1 MKLVSWLLTTS
12 MVLPQLS
19 YGQGRPSDAE
29 IAAMRAA
36 HGGAQA
42 SRPMQPQILS
52 VDTKKLYLND
62 TANGS
67 RPMRASLSLKREQLN
82 KTHKKLGDVR
92 DRAFTDMSKDYAL
105 LNPETGMTFWEEFQA
120 LQNGDLSVV
129 TSKYPDQKSKLK
141 LGRLLKPDLI
151 NLLHFMTW
159 MRANGLVT
167 FKSLMA
173 NDNDG
178 IIELGKLK
186 INDVPYEVDG
196 PTYVVTKFKDVEKA
210 LSQNELF
217 SVRNYHQR
225 MKDSV
230 GDFMLGNDNKAIN
243 HEHTW
248 LRGLIDV
255 KEMEPRI
262 RPLVRSIFE
271 QEMKNLEY
279 VKMNPYTK
287 QLEGNIELI
296 NHIARRVPAILT
308 IKYFGFEGISPEKI
322 MEWSRATQDDFF
334 HNVTG
339 DEKKAKTAIKAGQ
352 EMQSTLVKLVD
363 NKFKNVEALTQ
374 IPREQ
379 QTILDRM
386 VITIGDI
393 NDPSLSEEDLL
404 AMVKDKVYILNK
416 EDEDITKLDRATI
429 ISRVKARVRTN
440 LIGTL
445 VGGLETTQAAISQT
459 LNLILGDKNL
469 TNQAKALATAAKQG
483 RTQQQQFNNLVWEV
497 LRFHPVN
504 PIVFRYVEKD
514 TELSGVKLKAKSHIM
529 IATQA
534 AMFDPEAFPN
544 PESIDVNRFASP
556 HNDKYFHLGY
566 GKHRCLGDYVSMI
579 QVPEII
585 SGILELPN
593 VRKMPGA
600 FGELDFNYMTTRALI
615 GGDKFDQSFP
625 ERMML
630 EYDSSEARPLSLKK
644 IAIQDQSLPFE
655 GYLKD
660 YDRNHFRGCLSGWNI
675 VKDANGNLVYSM
687 DGKVEKSNYP
697 LEPRYKAN
705 VSDFAGNEKMLD
717 VVMSNTD
724 DKWAQRKI
732 LFDSTIRASQGYATN
747 LREGNND
754 LLYCRMP
761 MKFHVCFESES
772 EKVEDVFDRKRDKAE
787 GDSGLHARA
796 KKAYGDN
803 QWEIRNQTEKGN
815 PRLTEAHK
823 NIFNKCATFG
833 DLTSTEKAF
842 YENRYFG
849 KAINQSDLSDAQAT
863 RPQSFDADY
872 AHEDYFSAQQ
882 RYYYRGSFANPL
894 GWFKMNNKQ
903 LDFYVRLN
911 FTFRTCIGDNI
922 KATKGKIS
930 RCDNYNK
937 CVNGVYNKTAFKF
950 EGALSPAERRAYNEI
965 VIVDKAQYC
974 EKVD

>member
-1 MKLVSWLLTTS
+1 
-12 MVLPQLS
+12 MVLPQFS
-19 YGQGRPSDAE
+19 YAQAQGRPSDAE
-29 IAAMRAA
+29 IAAMRQQ
-36 HGGAQA
+36 AQQ
-42 SRPMQPQILS
+42 PLVPQILS

-62 TANGS
+62 AANSS
-67 RPMRASLSLKREQLN
+67 RAMKSSLFSKREQLS
-82 KTHKKLGDVR
+82 KTHKKLGDAR
-92 DRAFTDMSKDYAL
+92 DRAFTDMDKDYAL
-105 LNPETGMTFWEEFQA
+105 LNPETGMTFWEEAQA
-120 LQNGDLSVV
+120 LKNGDLSVV
-129 TSKYPDQKSKLK
+129 TSKYPDQKLKLK
-141 LGRLLKPDLI
+141 LGKLLKPDLI

-159 MRANGLVT
+159 MRANGLIT

-178 IIELGKLK
+178 ILELGKLK
-186 INDVPYEVDG
+186 IEDVPYEVDG
-196 PTYVVTKFKDVEKA
+196 PTYVITKFKDVEKA
-210 LSQNELF
+210 LSENELF
-217 SVRNYHQR
+217 SVRNYHKR
-225 MKDSV
+225 MKDAV
-230 GDFMLGNDNKAIN
+230 GDFMLGNDSKAIN

-271 QEMKNLEY
+271 QEMKNLEL

-287 QLEGNIELI
+287 KLEGNIELV

-308 IKYFGFEGISPEKI
+308 IKYFGFEGFSPEKI

-334 HNVTG
+334 HNVVG
-339 DEKKAKTAIKAGQ
+339 DPKKAQTAVKAGQ
-352 EMQSTLVKLVD
+352 EMQSQLVKLVD
-363 NKFKNVEALTQ
+363 SKFKSIASLAQ
-374 IPREQ
+374 KPREE

-393 NDPSLSEEDLL
+393 NDATLSEDDLL
-404 AMVKDKVYILNK
+404 NMVKDKVYIK
-416 EDEDITKLDRATI
+416 KTDDEDLSKLDRATI
-429 ISRVKARVRTN
+429 ISRVKSRVRTN

-445 VGGLETTQAAISQT
+445 VGGLETTQAAISQV
-459 LNLILGDKNL
+459 LNLILGDKDL
-469 TNQAKALATAAKQG
+469 TKKAQALSLNAKAG

-504 PIVFRYVEKD
+504 PVVFRYVEKD
-514 TELSGVKLKAKSHIM
+514 TELSGYKLKAKSHII

-544 PESIDVNRFASP
+544 PEAIDINRFASP

-585 SGILELPN
+585 SGILSLPN

-600 FGELDFNYMTTRALI
+600 YGELDFRHMTTRALF
-615 GGDKFDQSFP
+615 GADKFDESFP
-625 ERMML
+625 ERMIL
-630 EYDSSEARPLSLKK
+630 EYDSSDARPLSLKK
-644 IAIQDQSLPFE
+644 IAIQDQSVPFE
-655 GYLKD
+655 AYLKD

-675 VKDANGNLVYSM
+675 VKDASGNLVYSM
-687 DGKVEKSNYP
+687 DGKIEKSNYP
-697 LEPRYKAN
+697 LEKRYQSN
-705 VSDFAGNEKMLD
+705 VSDFAGNEGMLD
-717 VVMSNTD
+717 VVMDITD
-724 DKWAQRKI
+724 TKKEKSKI
-732 LFDSTIRASQGYATN
+732 LFDSSIRASQGYATN

-772 EKVEDVFDRKRDKAE
+772 EKINNVFDSKRDKAD
-787 GDSGLHARA
+787 GDSKLHAFA
-796 KKAYGDN
+796 KKKYGDN

-815 PRLTEAHK
+815 VRLTEIHK
-823 NIFNKCATFG
+823 TIFNRCSTFA
-833 DLTSTEKAF
+833 DLTDTEKAF

-849 KAINQSDLSDAQAT
+849 KPINQSELSDAQAT
-863 RPQSFDADY
+863 RPASYDAAY
-872 AHEDYFSAQQ
+872 SHEDYFSAQQ

-894 GWFKMNNKQ
+894 GWFRMNNQQ

-930 RCDNYNK
+930 RCENYNK
-937 CVNGVYNKTAFKF
+937 CVNGVYDKTAFKF

-965 VIVDKAQYC
+965 VIADKSQYC

>member
-1 MKLVSWLLTTS
+1 MKLMSLLLTTS
-12 MVLPQLS
+12 MVLPQFS
-19 YGQGRPSDAE
+19 YAQSGRPSDAE
-29 IAAMRAA
+29 MAAMR
-36 HGGAQA
+36 Q
-42 SRPMQPQILS
+42 SQPMVPQILS

-62 TANGS
+62 TANSS
-67 RPMRASLSLKREQLN
+67 RAMRSSLSAKREQLS
-82 KTHKKLGDVR
+82 KTHKKLGEVR
-92 DRAFTDMSKDYAL
+92 DRAFTDMDKDYNL

-120 LQNGDLSVV
+120 LKNGDLDVL
-129 TSKYPDQKSKLK
+129 TSKYPDQKTKLK
-141 LGRLLKPDLI
+141 LGKLLKPDLI

-178 IIELGKLK
+178 ILELGKLK
-186 INDVPYEVDG
+186 IENSPYEVDG
-196 PTYVVTKFKDVEKA
+196 PTYVITKFKDVEKA
-210 LSQNELF
+210 LADNELF

-271 QEMKNLEY
+271 QEMKNLEL

-308 IKYFGFEGISPEKI
+308 IKYFGFEGITPEKI

-339 DEKKAKTAIKAGQ
+339 DDTKAKAAVKAGQ
-352 EMQSTLVKLVD
+352 EMQSQLTKLVD
-363 NKFKNVEALTQ
+363 NKFKNIASLAQ
-374 IPREQ
+374 KPREE

-386 VITIGDI
+386 VMSIGDI
-393 NDPSLSEEDLL
+393 NDPSLSEDDLL
-404 AMVKDKVYILNK
+404 NLLKDKVYILKNDT
-416 EDEDITKLDRATI
+416 EELSKLDRATI
-429 ISRVKARVRTN
+429 ISRVKSRVRTN

-445 VGGLETTQAAISQT
+445 VGGLETTQAAISQV
-459 LNLILGDKNL
+459 LNLILGDKDL
-469 TNQAKALATAAKQG
+469 TKKAQALSLTAKTG
-483 RTQQQQFNNLVWEV
+483 RQQQQQFNNLVWEV

-504 PIVFRYVEKD
+504 PVVFRYIEKD
-514 TELSGVKLKAKSHIM
+514 TELSGVKMKAKSHII

-534 AMFDPEAFPN
+534 AMFDPDVFPN
-544 PESIDVNRFASP
+544 PESIDINRFASP

-585 SGILELPN
+585 SGILALPN

-600 FGELDFNYMTTRALI
+600 YGELDFNHMTTRALI

-625 ERMML
+625 ERMIL
-630 EYDSSEARPLSLKK
+630 EYNSSSARPLSIKK
-644 IAIQDQSLPFE
+644 IEVQDQSVSFE
-655 GYLKD
+655 AYLKD

-675 VKDANGNLVYSM
+675 VKDANGNLVYSK

-697 LEPRYKAN
+697 LEKRYQSN

-717 VVMSNTD
+717 VVMDTKEG
-724 DKWAQRKI
+724 KWEQRKV
-732 LFDSTIRASQGYATN
+732 LFDSAIRASQGYASN

-772 EKVEDVFDRKRDKAE
+772 EKIENVFDKKRDKAD
-787 GDSGLHARA
+787 GDSGIHAFA
-796 KKAYGDN
+796 KKAYGDK
-803 QWEIRNQTEKGN
+803 QYEIRNQTEKGN
-815 PRLTEAHK
+815 ARLTETHK
-823 NIFNKCATFG
+823 TIFNKCATFA
-833 DLTSTEKAF
+833 DLTDTEKAF

-849 KAINQSDLSDAQAT
+849 KVINQSELSDAQAT
-863 RPQSFDADY
+863 RPAVYNAAYS
-872 AHEDYFSAQQ
+872 HEDYFSAQQ
-882 RYYYRGSFANPL
+882 RYYYRGSFTNPL
-894 GWFKMNNKQ
+894 GWFKMNNQQ

-930 RCDNYNK
+930 RCDNYKK

>member
-1 MKLVSWLLTTS
+1 MKLVSWLLATS
-12 MVLPQLS
+12 LVLPQLS
-19 YGQGRPSDAE
+19 HGQGHPSATK
-29 IAAMRAA
+29 R
-36 HGGAQA
+36 
-42 SRPMQPQILS
+42 SQILS
-52 VDTKKLYLND
+52 VDTKKLYLNA
-62 TANGS
+62 TTNGS
-67 RPMRASLSLKREQLN
+67 RQMRVLLASKRDNLN

-92 DRAFTDMSKDYAL
+92 DRAFTDMNKDYAL
-105 LNPETGMTFWEEFQA
+105 LNPQTGMTFWEEFQA
-120 LQNGDLSVV
+120 LKNGDSSVV
-129 TSKYPDQKSKLK
+129 TQKYPDQNTKLR
-141 LGRLLKPDLI
+141 LGRLLNPNLI

-186 INDVPYEVDG
+186 IHDVPYEVDG
-196 PTYVVTKFKDVEKA
+196 PTYVITKFKDVEKA

-230 GDFMLGNDNKAIN
+230 GNFMLGNDSKAIN

-248 LRGLIDV
+248 LRTLIDV

-271 QEMKNLEY
+271 EEMKKLEY
-279 VKMNPYTK
+279 VKMNPYTN

-296 NHIARRVPAILT
+296 NNIARRVPAILT

-339 DEKKAKTAIKAGQ
+339 DAKKAQTAIKAGQ
-352 EMQSTLVKLVD
+352 EMQSTLVNLVD
-363 NKFKNVEALTQ
+363 KKFQNVAALSQ

-386 VITIGDI
+386 VLTIGDI
-393 NDPSLSEEDLL
+393 NDPNLSEEDLL
-404 AMVKDKVYILNK
+404 NMVKSKVYILSND
-416 EDEDITKLDRATI
+416 DEDINKLDRTTI
-429 ISRVKARVRTN
+429 ISRVKSRVRTN

-469 TNQAKALATAAKQG
+469 TNQAKALAAAAKQG
-483 RTQQQQFNNLVWEV
+483 RIQQQQFNNLVWEV

-504 PIVFRYVEKD
+504 PIVVRYVEKD
-514 TELSGVKLKAKSHIM
+514 TELSGVRMKAKSHIL

-544 PESIDVNRFASP
+544 PESIDINRFANP

-566 GKHRCLGDYVSMI
+566 GKHRCLGDYVSMV

-585 SGILELPN
+585 AGILELPN
-593 VRKMPGA
+593 IRKMPGA
-600 FGELDFNYMTTRALI
+600 YGELDFNYATTRALI
-615 GGDKFDQSFP
+615 GNDKFDQSFP

-630 EYDSSEARPLSLKK
+630 EYDSSSIRPLSLKK

-675 VKDANGNLVYSM
+675 VKDGNDNLVYSM
-687 DGKVEKSNYP
+687 NGKIEKSNYP
-697 LEPRYKAN
+697 LEQRFKTN
-705 VSDFAGNEKMLD
+705 VADFSGNESMLN
-717 VVMSNTD
+717 VVTGNTNN
-724 DKWAQRKI
+724 KWAQGTM
-732 LFDSTIRASQGYATN
+732 LFDSVIRASQGYFTN
-747 LREGNND
+747 FRGGNND
-754 LLYCRMP
+754 LLYCRLP
-761 MKFHVCFESES
+761 MKFHVCFESEA
-772 EKVEDVFDRKRDKAE
+772 EKVGDVFDIRRDKKE
-787 GDSGLHARA
+787 GDNGLHARL
-796 KKAYGDN
+796 KKTYGDN

-815 PRLTEAHK
+815 ARITEIHK
-823 NIFNKCATFG
+823 TIFNKCATFG

-863 RPQSFDADY
+863 RPRSYQVEYS
-872 AHEDYFSAQQ
+872 HEDYFNAHQ

-930 RCDNYNK
+930 RCDNYKK

-965 VIVDKAQYC
+965 VIGDKSQYC

>member
-1 MKLVSWLLTTS
+1 MKLVSLLLTTT
-12 MVLPQLS
+12 MALPQFS
-19 YGQGRPSDAE
+19 YAQAGRPSEAE
-29 IAAMRAA
+29 MAAMR
-36 HGGAQA
+36 QQQ
-42 SRPMQPQILS
+42 SQPMVPQILS
-52 VDTKKLYLND
+52 VDTKRLYLND
-62 TANGS
+62 SANSS
-67 RPMRASLSLKREQLN
+67 RAMRLSLTSKRQQLS
-82 KTHKKLGDVR
+82 KSHKKLGDVR
-92 DRAFTDMSKDYAL
+92 DRAFSDMDKDYAL

-120 LQNGDLSVV
+120 LKNGDLDVV
-129 TSKYPDQKSKLK
+129 TSKYPDQKTKLK
-141 LGRLLKPDLI
+141 LGNLLKPDLI

-173 NDNDG
+173 NDADG
-178 IIELGKLK
+178 ILELGKLK
-186 INDVPYEVDG
+186 IDNAPYEVDG
-196 PTYVVTKFKDVEKA
+196 PTYVITKFKDVEKA
-210 LSQNELF
+210 LDNNTLF
-217 SVRNYHQR
+217 SVRNYHKR

-230 GDFMLGNDNKAIN
+230 GDFMLGNDDTAIN
-243 HEHTW
+243 KEHDW
-248 LRGLIDV
+248 LRTLIDV
-255 KEMEPRI
+255 KEMESRL

-271 QEMKNLEY
+271 QEMKNLEL

-308 IKYFGFEGISPEKI
+308 IRYFGFEGISPEKI

-339 DEKKAKTAIKAGQ
+339 DDWKAQAAVKAGQ
-352 EMQSTLVKLVD
+352 EMQSQLVKLVD
-363 NKFKNVEALTQ
+363 NKFKNIAKLSQT
-374 IPREQ
+374 PKEQ

-386 VITIGDI
+386 VMSIGDI
-393 NDPSLSEEDLL
+393 NDSSLNEDALIS
-404 AMVKDKVYILNK
+404 MIKGKVYILK
-416 EDEDITKLDRATI
+416 SDTEDISKLDKATI
-429 ISRVKARVRTN
+429 ISRIKSRVRTN

-445 VGGLETTQAAISQT
+445 VGGLETTQAAISQV

-469 TNQAKALATAAKQG
+469 TKQAQAMSLNAKNG
-483 RTQQQQFNNLVWEV
+483 RQQQQQFNNLVWEV

-504 PIVFRYVEKD
+504 PVVFRYIEKD
-514 TELSGVKLKAKSHIM
+514 TELSGVKMKAKSHII

-534 AMFDPEAFPN
+534 AMFDPDAFPN
-544 PESIDVNRFASP
+544 PESIDVNRFANP
-556 HNDKYFHLGY
+556 HKDKYFHLGY

-585 SGILELPN
+585 SGILALPN

-600 FGELDFNYMTTRALI
+600 YGELDFNHMATRALI
-615 GGDKFDQSFP
+615 GADKFDQSFP
-625 ERMML
+625 ERMIL
-630 EYDSSEARPLSLKK
+630 EYDSTDARPLALKK
-644 IAIQDQSLPFE
+644 VEIQDHSVSFE
-655 GYLKD
+655 AYLKD

-687 DGKVEKSNYP
+687 DGKIENSNYP
-697 LEPRYKAN
+697 LEQRYKSN
-705 VSDFAGNEKMLD
+705 VSDFAGNENMLD
-717 VVMSNTD
+717 VVMDTKEG
-724 DKWAQRKI
+724 KWEQRKV
-732 LFDSTIRASQGYATN
+732 LFDSIIRASQGYATN

-772 EKVEDVFDRKRDKAE
+772 EKIENVFDKKRDKAE
-787 GDSGLHARA
+787 GDNRLHALA
-796 KKAYGDN
+796 KKKYGDK
-803 QWEIRNQTEKGN
+803 QYEIRNQTEKGN
-815 PRLTEAHK
+815 ARLTQAHK
-823 NIFNKCATFG
+823 TIFNKCATFA
-833 DLTSTEKAF
+833 DLTDTEKAF

-849 KAINQSDLSDAQAT
+849 KPINQSELGDAQAT
-863 RPQSFDADY
+863 RPASFDASY
-872 AHEDYFSAQQ
+872 SHEDYFSAQQ

-894 GWFKMNNKQ
+894 GWFKMNNQQ

-930 RCDNYNK
+930 RCENYGK
-937 CVNGVYNKTAFKF
+937 CVNGVYDKTAFKF